1 MPARVLF
8 VGFDGLDSKLLG
20 EWADAGILP
29 TFRALLQRSSFG
41 PTKNPPGLYGGVVWP
56 SFNTGLSPGRNGYF
70 YVRQIPRGE
79 YMDADFLP
87 AQQKGEAFWDALSRA
102 GRRVAILDLPDA
114 PLVAPLNGIQL
125 VNWGT
130 HDSTNDTCRA
140 FPDGV
145 IADLEKR
152 FGRPPPDHCDRDV
165 QIIGHKALL
174 NGLRARVKNKL
185 DISLHFL
192 AREPWDFFAT
202 CFSEAHCV
210 GHQSWHLH
218 DPTHPRHDPALAA
231 EIGDPLKTIY
241 RMFDDALAR
250 LLDAAGPDAV
260 TAVLAS
266 HGMGPLYR
274 DESVVLDEILQR
286 LHGASGSQAGGLFR
300 LLKRGWYALPPALRA
315 APLLKE
321 IKGKLL
327 PSLRE
332 SMLVPGRAARRF
344 FAIQYS
350 PHAGAIRIN
359 VAGRESRGMVPR
371 GDEYRRLCEE
381 LRRELLALVN
391 AESGAPV
398 VERVYITA
406 ENFSGPCLDDLP
418 DIVAL
423 WRRAEEVREIYSPR
437 IGTVKVPAL
446 NWRTG
451 DHRDRGLFAARGAPF
466 RPMRLSEPVSV
477 IDIAPTLAG
486 LLGVRLD
493 DVEGRPL
500 IAPMGL

>member
-1 MPARVLF
+1 
-8 VGFDGLDSKLLG
+8 
-20 EWADAGILP
+20 
-29 TFRALLQRSSFG
+29 
-41 PTKNPPGLYGGVVWP
+41 
-56 SFNTGLSPGRNGYF
+56 
-70 YVRQIPRGE
+70 
-79 YMDADFLP
+79 MDADFLP

-260 TAVLAS
+260 TA
-266 HGMGPLYR
+266 
-274 DESVVLDEILQR
+274 
-286 LHGASGSQAGGLFR
+286 GL
-300 LLKRGWYALPPALRA
+300 
-315 APLLKE
+315 
-321 IKGKLL
+321 
-327 PSLRE
+327 
-332 SMLVPGRAARRF
+332 
-344 FAIQYS
+344 
-350 PHAGAIRIN
+350 
-359 VAGRESRGMVPR
+359 PR
-371 GDEYRRLCEE
+371 
-381 LRRELLALVN
+381 
-391 AESGAPV
+391 
-398 VERVYITA
+398 
-406 ENFSGPCLDDLP
+406 
-418 DIVAL
+418 
-423 WRRAEEVREIYSPR
+423 PR
-437 IGTVKVPAL
+437 IGAP
-446 NWRTG
+446 
-451 DHRDRGLFAARGAPF
+451 HRD
-466 RPMRLSEPVSV
+466 
-477 IDIAPTLAG
+477 PT
-486 LLGVRLD
+486 
-493 DVEGRPL
+493 
-500 IAPMGL
+500 